1 MAIKFTNPVM
11 RNVGI
16 GFDVSGG
23 SKVDLVVEGGDYQ
36 DVGTFFI
43 ERDPI
48 SLYQYVGLPAETPPE
63 LVKEL
68 LQALIKQQ
76 HSAEGSAEQVVKSS
90 RLWDFIKHADSAAS
104 VLQKFV
110 FIAGKGEDF
119 MARILS

>member
-11 RNVGI
+11 RNVKI

-63 LVKEL
+63 LVKQL
-68 LQALIKQQ
+68 LQDLIKQQ
-76 HSAEGSAEQVVKSS
+76 QSAESSPEQVVKTS
-90 RLWDFIKHADSAAS
+90 RLWDLIKHADNAAS
-104 VLQKFV
+104 MLQKFV
-110 FIAGKGEDF
+110 SIADKGADF
-119 MARILS
+119 MARILL